1 MQRVNAGQRVGWLL
15 RTNRVLGSDPRYRRL
30 AAFAADFGAD
40 GQTPSVSI
48 STVSR
53 WENRRTTVPSAAVRR
68 YEQMLDLRP
77 GLLAAVN
84 DTVARYLTPPTQSVP
99 PWARHRRPT
108 PGAPLDELIDLAGTD
123 AVVSSDEW
131 DRLTELLACRPHLVL
146 SPASTWQRLSERLL
160 TEMCI
165 ADGVAW
171 MRRAEAYHRLIVHPV
186 GQQAAIATAT
196 AAASDTS
203 AQSLI
208 GTLSVFSASAHHAA
222 SSSVVRHLTDPLT
235 DRTFYGALLTSVKKL
250 RFGHFNQS
258 QANALL
264 PVLCGLVASGSQER
278 IPLAAS
284 LLQLLPHDLRAKVPN
299 RLWLVAMA
307 ALHSPANLTAQ
318 RLSAETLEEIDPAG
332 EAPPDPLLPVFVHEM
347 LHDPV
352 FDVRLCTMFLLYAT
366 PYRAALAHALAR
378 ELLST
383 IRRRGRSDRIQALLE
398 SLRILGGTDERRLIE
413 TLVLSEQLGGEVR
426 DSAAYA
432 LGHVGGASCDEFYRR
447 ALSMHAERARCDH
460 STRSTS
466 VMDRLVYCI
475 GISGRRNLLH
485 EVIDQPELP
494 TRIRTSAAWW
504 NGLPTYIRESATK

>member
-15 RTNRVLGSDPRYRRL
+15 RTNRVLGSHSRYRRL
-30 AAFAADFGAD
+30 ADFAADFDAD

-53 WENRRTTVPSAAVRR
+53 WENRRTAVPSAAVRR

-84 DTVARYLTPPTQSVP
+84 DTVARYLTPPTQTVP

-131 DRLTELLACRPHLVL
+131 DRLTELLACRPNLVL
-146 SPASTWQRLSERLL
+146 SPASTWHRLSERLL

-196 AAASDTS
+196 AAAADSS

-208 GTLSVFSASAHHAA
+208 GTLGVFSASAHHAA

-235 DRTFYGALLTSVKKL
+235 DRTFYGALLTSAKKL
-250 RFGHFNQS
+250 KFGHFDEQQTAS
-258 QANALL
+258 LL
-264 PVLCGLVASGSQER
+264 PILCSLVTSGSQER
-278 IPLAAS
+278 ASLAAR
-284 LLQLLPHDLRAKVPN
+284 LLQLLPHDIRTKVPN
-299 RLWLVAMA
+299 RLWIMA
-307 ALHSPANLTAQ
+307 AAALRSPGEITSE
-318 RLSAETLEEIDPAG
+318 RLSAETLEEVDPAD
-332 EAPPDPLLPVFVHEM
+332 EASPDPFLPVFIHEM

-366 PYRAALAHALAR
+366 PYRAPLAHALAR

-383 IRRRGRSDRIQALLE
+383 IRRRGRSDRIQTLLDA
-398 SLRILGGTDERRLIE
+398 LRILGGADERRLIE
-413 TLVLSEQLGGEVR
+413 TLVLSEQLAGDVR

-447 ALSMHAERARCDH
+447 ALSLHTEHARSDH
-460 STRSTS
+460 GTRSAS
-466 VMDRLVYCI
+466 VIDRLVYCI
-475 GISGRRNLLH
+475 GISGRRTLLQ
-485 EVIDQPELP
+485 EVINQPELP
-494 TRIRTSAAWW
+494 AHIRTAAAWW
-504 NGLPTYIRESATK
+504 NGLPPYLHESAGH